1 MKPPLT
7 HITIVLAVAAAT
19 LFTNLGATQL
29 MDRDEPRNAGCAAE
43 MMARGDWVVPIFNDQ
58 LRDAKPVLTYWL
70 IMSSYQVFG
79 FNEFAARFWS
89 ALLGIGTI
97 LATYF
102 MGRQLF
108 QPRVGLWAAVIL
120 ATSTMFCVAAR
131 VATPDSPLIFFCTLA
146 IAIYVCGTFRAKAPE
161 EYDAG
166 PILRYGGKWFPANVW
181 VVAAMYSA
189 MGLGILAK
197 GPVALVLPMAII
209 GMFLLIMRLPQ
220 STTNTTE
227 ANPPSNSFLTSIV
240 VHGKNALIGAMR
252 CFAPLHFLRTLWS
265 MRPVSATLIA
275 LAIAAPWFV
284 WVGLRTEGDFLTGFF
299 LKEHFGRATQSFE
312 NHRGSIFYYPLA
324 ICLCFFPWSVF
335 AIPTGLSTWRAFRAK
350 HSWSIGYTFLL
361 CWICVWVGV
370 FTIAR
375 TKLPSYVTPCYPALA
390 MLTACFLH
398 HWLKGHA
405 FAGRMWPAIGLGV
418 LCMSGI
424 GLWVGLGIAAER
436 IAPGD
441 RSIALVGLVPLVGG
455 ALALLFHFQRMPKQL
470 GVTLGVTGCA
480 FAIAVF
486 GGLMVQVDRHQNN
499 QKLLGYIERNS
510 TEPQLASFRCLE
522 SSWVYYAQRPIVELF
537 ASSRIEQGH
546 ASASASAAREK
557 DWHAHPKPDVV
568 SFFETRSE
576 PFLITTS
583 EHYRDLKE
591 DLPGDIEVLAEA
603 DYFLKPGKS
612 LLLLGRSADSKHAS
626 QSGSVLR

>member
-1 MKPPLT
+1 MKPPLS
-7 HITIVLAVAAAT
+7 HITIVLAVAVAT

-70 IMSSYQVFG
+70 IMSAYEVFG
-79 FNEFAARFWS
+79 VNEFAARLWS
-89 ALLGIGTI
+89 ALLGVGTI

-131 VATPDSPLIFFCTLA
+131 VATPDSPLIFFCTIA
-146 IAIYVCGTFRAKAPE
+146 ITIYVCGTFRVKALE
-161 EYDAG
+161 EYDSG
-166 PILRYGGKWFPANVW
+166 PILRAEGKWFPQNGW
-181 VVAAMYSA
+181 IVVAMYSA

-197 GPVALVLPMAII
+197 GPVALILPMAII
-209 GMFLLIMRLPQ
+209 GMFLLIIRLPHSETYTAETSQ
-220 STTNTTE
+220 PAS
-227 ANPPSNSFLTSIV
+227 SFLSTIV
-240 VHGKNALIGAMR
+240 ILGKNTLIGAMR

-265 MRPVSATLIA
+265 MRPFSATLIA

-312 NHRGSIFYYPLA
+312 NHRGSVFYYPLA

-335 AIPTGLSTWRAFRAK
+335 MIPTGLSTWRAFRAK

-390 MLTACFLH
+390 LLTACFVH
-398 HWLKGHA
+398 HWLKGHS
-405 FAGRMWPAIGLGV
+405 FAGRAWPAIGLAV
-418 LCMSGI
+418 LCMSGV
-424 GLWVGLGIAAER
+424 GLWVGLGIAAES

-441 RSIALVGLVPLVGG
+441 GSIALVGLVPLLGG
-455 ALALLFHFQRMPKQL
+455 GLALLFHLQRMPKQL
-470 GVTLGVTGCA
+470 GTTLGITGCA
-480 FAIAVF
+480 YALAVF
-486 GGLMVQVDRHQNN
+486 GGLMVQVDRHQHN
-499 QKLLGYIERNS
+499 QQLLSYIQENS

-537 ASSRIEQGH
+537 ASSQEDEEYVSVNAQ
-546 ASASASAAREK
+546 AARDK
-557 DWHAHPKPDVV
+557 NWHAHPKPDVV

-583 EHYRDLKE
+583 EHYRDLKKN
-591 DLPGDIEVLAEA
+591 LPRDIEVLVET

-612 LLLLGRSADSKHAS
+612 ILLLGRAADSKHAT
-626 QSGSVLR
+626 QAGRVLR